1 MAATGF
7 NMKELII
14 SWSMKLIVSVYQ
26 QVLLWTMIVIDS
38 IVVLLIPLDP
48 RHPTYDGFYHP

>member
-38 IVVLLIPLDP
+38 IVVLLMPFDP